1 MTTAAMRIESIKPSQ
16 RKKGRILVVLE
27 DQTIL
32 RVTEETVLR
41 FGLTKGMD
49 LSDDMREEVERTA
62 ASAGVRSSAA
72 HMVGRRALSKEE
84 LRGKLMRKGASEE
97 AAREA
102 ADWLEDIGAIDDAGY
117 AAMVVRHCGDR
128 GYGPA
133 RAREEL
139 RRRGIDREL
148 WEDALAE
155 LPAAEEAIA
164 AFLRKKAKDLS
175 DPREVKR
182 LTDALLRRG
191 FCWGDVR
198 DAMSRYTEEIWE
210 EEPHGAE

>member
-1 MTTAAMRIESIKPSQ
+1 MRIETIKPSQ
-16 RKKGRILVVLE
+16 RKRGRILVILE

-32 RVTEETVLR
+32 RVTEEVVVR
-41 FGLTKGMD
+41 FGLRRGMD
-49 LSDDMREEVERTA
+49 LDEDTRAEVERTA
-62 ASAGVRSSAA
+62 ASADARSAA
-72 HMVGRRALSKEE
+72 ARMVGRRALSKEE
-84 LRGKLMRKGASEE
+84 LRGRLLKKGASEE
-97 AAREA
+97 DARDA

-139 RRRGIDREL
+139 RRRGIGREL
-148 WEDALAE
+148 WEEALRE
-155 LPAAEEAIA
+155 LPESGEAIA
-164 AFLRKKAKDLS
+164 AFLRKRAGDLS

-191 FCWGDVR
+191 FPWGDVR
-198 DAMSRYTEEIWE
+198 EAMERYTEESWE
-210 EEPHGAE
+210 EEPYGAE